1 MLHVTRLYIRCKNV
15 KYLLILSTEVVSLA
29 ISELV
34 HVGFVLQA
42 FLSEF
47 KQVHFVERIFF
58 MEKDTLE
65 FSSNPVT

>member
-1 MLHVTRLYIRCKNV
+1 MLHVTGLYIRCKNV

-42 FLSEF
+42 FLYEL
-47 KQVHFVERIFF
+47 KQVRFVERIFF
-58 MEKDTLE
+58 HGKRHT
-65 FSSNPVT
+65 